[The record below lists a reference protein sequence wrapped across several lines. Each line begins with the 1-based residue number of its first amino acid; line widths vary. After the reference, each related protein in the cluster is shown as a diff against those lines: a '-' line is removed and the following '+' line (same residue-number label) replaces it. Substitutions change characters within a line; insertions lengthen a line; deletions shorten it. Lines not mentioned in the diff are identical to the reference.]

1 MRAALVLLV
10 LLVATVFAQGKI
22 DRIKI
27 DDYETGENS
36 VRIILNSTLTTSQP
50 PITSVSIY
58 TSPNGTSDRSILGGE
73 RDLQYTATSGSLNR
87 VFASSVSIVD
97 GSGQWEVSTPN
108 GASGF
113 VLMQYDSTDNS
124 ISLDS
129 KGFTKITGTSAGID
143 LTDGGLGESFH
154 TIIETDIA
162 TSYDIHVYSPNGNK
176 CSTSKSVPAG
186 NIAQDSVLLFSSFTG
201 SCDFENVGA
210 IEIVIQAFANVDV
223 IVTLFATQ
231 GDPDPVTPSITASPS
246 ISNSPSQ
253 GASPSP
259 SPSPLPVAE
268 CFCQCPA
275 FTCELIFD
283 VDDDNNHALFFV
295 DDDGFANS
303 KGYFGGYGY
312 YYANGVGQSGSASTV
327 VASFAAI
334 LAAFIGFF

>member
-1 MRAALVLLV
+1 MV
-10 LLVATVFAQGKI
+10 LLVATVFAQSKV
-22 DRIKI
+22 DRLKV
-27 DDYETGENS
+27 DDYETGSNNVLIS
-36 VRIILNSTLTTSQP
+36 LNTTLTTSQP
-50 PITSVSIY
+50 PIKQVSIY
-58 TSPNGTSDRSILGGE
+58 TSPNGASDKSILGGE
-73 RDLQYTATSGSLNR
+73 RDLQYTATSGSANR
-87 VFASSVSIVD
+87 VFSSSVSVVD

-108 GASGF
+108 GASGS
-113 VLMQYDSTDNS
+113 VLMQYDSTDNN
-124 ISLDS
+124 IALDVT
-129 KGFTKITGTSAGID
+129 GFTKITGTSAGVD
-143 LTDGGLGESFH
+143 LTEGGLGESFH

-162 TSYDIHVYSPNGNK
+162 TNYDINVYSPNGNK
-176 CSTSKSVPAG
+176 CTTTKSVPAG
-186 NIAQDSVLLFSSFTG
+186 NVPQDSIILFSSFSG
-201 SCDFENVGA
+201 NCDFDNVGA
-210 IEIVIQAFANVDV
+210 IELVIQAFANVDV

-231 GDPDPVTPSITASPS
+231 GDPDPVTPSLSATPS

-312 YYANGVGQSGSASTV
+312 YYANGVGQSGSASTI